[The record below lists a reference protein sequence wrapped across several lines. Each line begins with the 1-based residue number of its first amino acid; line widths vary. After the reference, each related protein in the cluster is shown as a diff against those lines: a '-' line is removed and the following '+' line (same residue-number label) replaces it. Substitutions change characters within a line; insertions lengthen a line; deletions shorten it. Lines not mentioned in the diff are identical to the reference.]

1 MEKSRIDEEYLKEIE
16 KARRELRAL
25 IYKEKCAP
33 HMLRLAWQDACS
45 YDPESKI
52 RGGPNGCIR
61 SEQVLKRQENKGLDK
76 ALQLC
81 EQVKAKL
88 KKVSYA
94 DLYQLAGVVAV
105 EVTGGPSIR
114 FVPGREDSDEP
125 PQEGRIPNP
134 HERGVS
140 HLRDIFTTRMGLT
153 DQDIVA
159 LFGGQVLVRTIYP
172 INNKGETSEN
182 QSSIKGKTDEAT
194 EDHSRKIGKTSETSE
209 NHSSKT
215 EKLSETSKD
224 DFGKI
229 EKSSEASK
237 DHNDKKG
244 IWTSNPLKFDNS
256 YFVEL
261 LKNDKFTLNMDKALV
276 EDRKFRKYV
285 EKYAKDKDA
294 FLKDYEVAHKK
305 LSELGFSSPFMFPKV
320 PPEKLEQ
327 IKPKAK
333 RVLGILMVSVAIL
346 GYLRKRKSNQL
357 KT

>member
-1 MEKSRIDEEYLKEIE
+1 MLRLAWQDACTYDPESKIKGGPNGSIKSDQELGRQENGGLSKAVKLCEEVKAKLKKVSYADLYQQTRMEKSRIDEEYLKEIE

-159 LFGGQVLVRTIYP
+159 LFGGQVL
-172 INNKGETSEN
+172 
-182 QSSIKGKTDEAT
+182 
-194 EDHSRKIGKTSETSE
+194 
-209 NHSSKT
+209 
-215 EKLSETSKD
+215 
-224 DFGKI
+224 
-229 EKSSEASK
+229 ASK